1 MDRKKQG
8 GRKVIKPTEVSLLFG
23 KWKEEFTVVRV
34 IAYLPCGYFG
44 LNSCRILASPTRL
57 TNSLQ

>member
-1 MDRKKQG
+1 M
-8 GRKVIKPTEVSLLFG
+8 IKPTEVSLLFG